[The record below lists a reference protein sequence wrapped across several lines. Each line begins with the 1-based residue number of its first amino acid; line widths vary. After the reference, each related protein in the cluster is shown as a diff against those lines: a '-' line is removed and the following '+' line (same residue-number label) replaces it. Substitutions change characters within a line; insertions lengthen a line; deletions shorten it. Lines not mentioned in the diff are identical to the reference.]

1 MSCMFKLVILSFP
14 NFLTV
19 LLALDK
25 VNRMCVLTQIF
36 DVEVNISVLSDLSIL
51 FCYIYVGDI

>member
-1 MSCMFKLVILSFP
+1 MSCMFKSVILSFP
-14 NFLTV
+14 NFLIV

-51 FCYIYVGDI
+51 FCYIYVGDR

>member
-1 MSCMFKLVILSFP
+1 MSCMFKSVILSFP

-25 VNRMCVLTQIF
+25 VNRMYVLTQIF

-51 FCYIYVGDI
+51 FCYIYVGDR